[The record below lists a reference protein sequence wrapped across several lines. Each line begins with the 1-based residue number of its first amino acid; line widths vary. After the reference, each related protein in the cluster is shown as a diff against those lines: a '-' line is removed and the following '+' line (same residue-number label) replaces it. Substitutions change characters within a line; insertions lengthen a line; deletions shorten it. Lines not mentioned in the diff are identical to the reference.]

1 MLRRPRLNGRK
12 RNVNVANKITLA
24 RILLVPVVMFF
35 LLTLHE
41 WPALLVFL
49 LAAATDG
56 LDGYLARK
64 GRLVTNMGKFL
75 DPLADKLLVSA
86 VLIALVQL
94 QRLDAWVATIIISR
108 EFAVTGLRLVGAADG
123 LVIAASR
130 LGKWKTVTQILAI
143 SLLIVDNFP
152 FSRWGVPVAELVV
165 WLAVILTI
173 VSGVEYFLKNRSV
186 LQRAG

>member
-1 MLRRPRLNGRK
+1 MNL
-12 RNVNVANKITLA
+12 ANKITLA
-24 RILLVPVVMFF
+24 RILLVPLVMFF

-41 WPALLVFL
+41 WAALFVFL
-49 LAAATDG
+49 LAALTDG
-56 LDGYLARK
+56 LDGYVARK
-64 GRLVTNMGKFL
+64 HRLVTNMGKFL
-75 DPLADKLLVSA
+75 DPLADKLLISA

-94 QRLDAWVATIIISR
+94 QRLDAWMATIIICR

-130 LGKWKTVTQILAI
+130 MGKLKTVSQIVAI

-152 FSRWGVPVAELVV
+152 FFHWGIPLAYVAI
-165 WLAVILTI
+165 WLAVILTV
-173 VSGVEYFLKNRSV
+173 VSGIEYFLKNWSV